1 MRDAPTDAMIRPSG
15 GLSAWLSWAAPLTL
29 AAAALY
35 LMSALS

>member
-1 MRDAPTDAMIRPSG
+1 MRETATDVMARPSG
-15 GLSAWLSWAAPLTL
+15 GLSAWLSWAAPLAL